1 MLKILKQELLFI
13 PIMFVVLE
21 VFRFFLMVYYPET
34 ALFDKGSELENF
46 LLAVWQMVWI
56 TSASLL
62 LLRVVIPPAYRSFK
76 QFYLNFDKQSEK
88 DKESNSIIFYLVFFF
103 GLIWLI
109 SGRAATPNNELLIRK
124 KLVDT
129 LHKQLNVREATGH
142 NDGVEVEKYLTFV
155 NRYKGDSWCA
165 AFTSWNLN
173 AVGVTTPPNPKS
185 GWSPN
190 FATPKYTIW
199 SQKLLRDHK
208 AKPPKAGD
216 CFTLYYSNLGRVGHV
231 GFIVDETDNYF
242 ITIEGNTGLT
252 GSRDGSGVHKYKRSK
267 HKVYAVTNYITP
279 YIQSNEKLTLSSF
292 RPDAICFLP
301 QKIDTVF
308 GTYHGRK
315 DSITNS
321 KGQYECS
328 RYDSTGTSRQ
338 FNNKRYCYSGQIY
351 RPCEFTGNESNIWAI
366 RSKRINHQWKA
377 GNKMLVQ
384 RLRAYSTISAAHNR
398 TVNERK
404 SNEATR
410 AIGSNSNPGAVFAQM
425 G

>member
-1 MLKILKQELLFI
+1 MLKLLKQELLFI
-13 PIMFVVLE
+13 PIMFVLME
-21 VFRFFLMVYYPET
+21 VFRFALMVYYPET

-46 LLAVWQMVWI
+46 LLAVWQITWI

-62 LLRVVIPPAYRSFK
+62 LLRVVFPPAYRKFK
-76 QFYLNFDKQSEK
+76 DFYLNFDKQPES
-88 DKESNSIIFYLVFFF
+88 DKESYSIVFYLVFFF
-103 GLIWLI
+103 GMIWLI
-109 SGRAATPNNELLIRK
+109 SGRAATPNETFLRK
-124 KLVDT
+124 KLIDT
-129 LHKQLNVREATGH
+129 LHTQLNVREATGH

-190 FATPKYTIW
+190 FATPKYIVW
-199 SQKLLRDHK
+199 SQKLLKEHK
-208 AKPPKAGD
+208 AKPPKPGD

-231 GFIVDETDNYF
+231 GFIVNETDTYF

-279 YIQSNEKLTLSSF
+279 YINQNEKLTLSSF

-308 GTYHGRK
+308 GTYYGRN
-315 DSITNS
+315 DSVTNC
-321 KGQYECS
+321 KGQYQYT
-328 RYDSTGTSRQ
+328 RYDSTCTGRQ
-338 FNNKRYCYSGQIY
+338 FYDTRFSYGGRIY
-351 RPCEFTGNESNIWAI
+351 WPSEFAGNESNVRAI
-366 RSKRINHQWKA
+366 RGKRFNHQWKA
-377 GNKMLVQ
+377 NNKMLVQ
-384 RLRAYSTISAAHNR
+384 RLRAYGTISTEDNR
-398 TVNERK
+398 
-404 SNEATR
+404 EAYKGESLKTAR
-410 AIGSNSNPGAVFAQM
+410 ESIANGSTSKVRSVVG
-425 G
+425 